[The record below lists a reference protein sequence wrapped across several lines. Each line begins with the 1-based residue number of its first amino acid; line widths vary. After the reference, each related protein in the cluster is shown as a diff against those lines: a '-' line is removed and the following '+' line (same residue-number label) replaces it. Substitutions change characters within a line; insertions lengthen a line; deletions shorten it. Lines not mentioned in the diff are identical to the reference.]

1 MAESQGKEL
10 APEPLVSVVIPCYNH
25 AHFLSEAVESV
36 LGQGYSQIETFVI
49 DDGSTDN
56 TRQIAERYPGVRYR
70 HQANQG
76 AAAARN
82 AGIVESRGDFLVF
95 LDADDR
101 LLSWAVETGV
111 RALQEDRAIACTIG
125 ACRDIGPGG
134 ETLDAPDQLL
144 VHRDHY
150 LALLRSCFILSG
162 SSVLFSRRCL
172 EAVGG
177 FDRSYPAG
185 DDYDLYLRIARRFP
199 VQCHGRV
206 VTEYRR
212 HADSLT
218 GDPIRTLRGE
228 LRALRAQR
236 FAVQN
241 PRERAARRSGR
252 RRARRAH
259 GASLRRQ
266 LVEQA
271 QKRDWSGVVKST
283 KALLRSHPAG
293 LMSAVGDLWAIRRGA
308 IALGERNGD
317 ST

>member
-1 MAESQGKEL
+1 M
-10 APEPLVSVVIPCYNH
+10 APEPLVSVVIPCYNQ
-25 AHFLSEAVESV
+25 AHFLSEALESV
-36 LGQGYSQIETFVI
+36 LGQGYGRVETFVI

-56 TRQIAERYPGVRYR
+56 TRQIAERYPEVRYR

-82 AGIVESRGDFLVF
+82 TGIAESRGDLLVF

-111 RALQEDRAIACTIG
+111 QALQGDLTIACTIG

-134 ETLDAPDQLL
+134 ETLNAPDQLL

-162 SSVLFSRRCL
+162 SSVLFSRWCL

-177 FDRSYPAG
+177 FDQSYPAG

-199 VQCHGRV
+199 VRCHGRV

-212 HADSLT
+212 HSESLT

-228 LRALRAQR
+228 LGALRAQR
-236 FAVQN
+236 FAVQT
-241 PRERAARRSGR
+241 PSERAARRTGR

-259 GASLRRQ
+259 GASLRQR
-266 LVEQA
+266 LFEQA
-271 QKRDWSGVVKST
+271 QKGDWSGVSAST
-283 KALLRSHPAG
+283 RALLRSHPAG
-293 LMSAVGDLWAIRRGA
+293 LLSALGDLWAIRRGA
-308 IALGERNGD
+308 ISLGKRQGD

>member
-1 MAESQGKEL
+1 MGSAGED
-10 APEPLVSVVIPCYNH
+10 PLVSVVIPCFNQ
-25 AHFLSEAVESV
+25 AHFLGEALESV
-36 LGQGYSQIETFVI
+36 LGQDYGQIETIVV

-56 TRQIAERYPGVRYR
+56 TRLIAERYPGVHYR
-70 HQANQG
+70 RQANQG

-82 AGIVESRGDFLVF
+82 TGIAESQGDLLVF

-111 RALQEDRAIACTIG
+111 NALRQDGAVACAVG

-134 ETLDAPDQLL
+134 EVLSAPEQLL
-144 VHRDHY
+144 IHRDHY

-162 SSVLFSRRCL
+162 SSVLFSRWCL

-185 DDYDLYLRIARRFP
+185 DDYDLYLRIAKRFP
-199 VQCHGRV
+199 IRCHGRV

-212 HADSLT
+212 HPNSLT

-228 LRALRAQR
+228 LGALRAQR
-236 FAVQN
+236 SAVRSR
-241 PRERAARRSGR
+241 RERAALRSGR

-259 GASLRRQ
+259 SAVLRRRLFEQVRRHEWGGASR
-266 LVEQA
+266 
-271 QKRDWSGVVKST
+271 ST
-283 KALLRSHPAG
+283 RALLRSRPRA
-293 LMSAVGDLWAIRRGA
+293 LVS
-308 IALGERNGD
+308 ALGDIWVARG
-317 ST
+317 